1 MSIGLHSGR
10 DAERLIFPWLAGLY
24 AVAAPAGEVLL
35 RFVLGV
41 TMVTHGLPK
50 LLGQGHGSMADPMAG
65 SMNLIGTVLGLPGAD
80 ILAGFVTALET
91 FGGAAL
97 ALGLLTRVVAP
108 MFAVEM
114 AVICLALGPTWPWID
129 RGIEYPVLLGV
140 LMLRFAFAGGGRFSL
155 DRLIGREV

>member
-1 MSIGLHSGR
+1 MTLGLRAGR
-10 DAERLIFPWLAGLY
+10 DADRLIFPRLAGFY
-24 AVAAPAGEVLL
+24 AAAAPAGELLL
-35 RFVLGV
+35 RVVLGV

-50 LLGQGHGSMADPMAG
+50 LLGEAHGSMADPMAG
-65 SMNLIGTVLGLPGAD
+65 SMNLIGTVLGLPGAEL
-80 ILAGFVTALET
+80 LASFVMLLET

-129 RGIEYPVLLGV
+129 RGIEYPFLLGV
-140 LMLRFAFAGGGRFSL
+140 LMLRFTFTGGGRFSL
-155 DRLIGREV
+155 DRLIGREL

>member
-1 MSIGLHSGR
+1 MTIRSGR
-10 DAERLIFPWLAGLY
+10 DADRLIFPRLAGVY
-24 AVAAPAGEVLL
+24 AVAAPAAEVLL

-50 LLGQGHGSMADPMAG
+50 LLGEGHGSMADPMAG
-65 SMNLIGTVLGLPGAD
+65 SMNLIGNVLGLPGAEF
-80 ILAGFVTALET
+80 LAGVVTALET

-129 RGIEYPVLLGV
+129 RGIEYPFLLGV
-140 LMLRFAFAGGGRFSL
+140 LMLRFAFAGGGRVSL
-155 DRLIGREV
+155 DRLIGREL

>member
-1 MSIGLHSGR
+1 MTIRSGR
-10 DAERLIFPWLAGLY
+10 DADRLIFPRLAGVY
-24 AVAAPAGEVLL
+24 AVAAPAAEVLL
-35 RFVLGV
+35 RVVLGV

-65 SMNLIGTVLGLPGAD
+65 SMNLIGTVLGLPGAEF
-80 ILAGFVTALET
+80 LAGVVTALET

-114 AVICLALGPTWPWID
+114 AVICLALGPAWPWID
-129 RGIEYPVLLGV
+129 RGIEYPFLLGI
-140 LMLRFAFAGGGRFSL
+140 LMLRFAFAGGGRVSL
-155 DRLIGREV
+155 DRLIGREL

>member
-1 MSIGLHSGR
+1 MTIRSGR
-10 DAERLIFPWLAGLY
+10 DADRLIFPRLAGVY
-24 AVAAPAGEVLL
+24 AVAAPAAEVLL
-35 RFVLGV
+35 RVVLGV

-65 SMNLIGTVLGLPGAD
+65 SMNLIGNALGLPGAEF
-80 ILAGFVTALET
+80 LAGFVTALET

-129 RGIEYPVLLGV
+129 RGIEYPFLLGV
-140 LMLRFAFAGGGRFSL
+140 LMLRFAFAGGGRVSL
-155 DRLIGREV
+155 DRLIGREL

>member
-1 MSIGLHSGR
+1 MTIRSGH
-10 DAERLIFPWLAGLY
+10 DADRLIFPRLAGLY
-24 AVAAPAGEVLL
+24 AVAAPAADLLL
-35 RFVLGV
+35 RVVLGV

-50 LLGQGHGSMADPMAG
+50 LLGEGHGSMADPMAG
-65 SMNLIGTVLGLPGAD
+65 SMNLIGNVLGLPGAEF
-80 ILAGFVTALET
+80 LAGVVTILET

-129 RGIEYPVLLGV
+129 RGIEYPFLLGV
-140 LMLRFAFAGGGRFSL
+140 LMLRFAFAGGGRASL
-155 DRLIGREV
+155 DRLIGREL